1 MPNASQT
8 AAGQPDEPQA
18 DALARQLR
26 LFKVLAACL
35 AAALL
40 VGGGAFL
47 YVRHQGQPVTILVD
61 GEPVATVRNA
71 AAASAL
77 IAGAEQAKVGS
88 AFAQETVV
96 RLQKLALVHAA
107 PDAPQDPDN
116 AVQTKLTHLLKLRV
130 PAFVILVNNHPS
142 LAFPTPDAAT
152 DTLKAV
158 QDHWAQIPPAAPVVG
173 QPQITQST
181 AIEKRMADT
190 SLLRSDPAAAAS
202 YYWTPPLSRTYRVRP
217 GDLGSRI
224 AYRFHLSLADFIR
237 ANPNKNLNHL
247 KPGDVVNVQKMPL
260 LLTVR
265 VRKTLTVTEKVHPSA
280 PASVAGSQRVTY
292 LVTYLNGQ
300 EVSREAQSVV
310 ILQKPQTAMAL

>member
-1 MPNASQT
+1 MPSAPQT
-8 AAGQPDEPQA
+8 PTVQPAGPQA

-26 LFKVLAACL
+26 VFKVLAACL

-40 VGGGAFL
+40 LGGGAFL
-47 YVRHQGQPVTILVD
+47 YLRHQGQPVTILIN
-61 GEPVATVRNA
+61 GKPVATVRNA
-71 AAASAL
+71 AAANAL
-77 IAGAEQAKVGS
+77 LAGAEKAKVGD

-96 RLQKLALVHAA
+96 RLQKVALVRAV
-107 PDAPQDPDN
+107 PDTPQDPDD
-116 AVQTKLTHLLKLRV
+116 AVQTKLTRLLKLRV

-152 DTLKAV
+152 ETLKAV
-158 QDHWAQIPPAAPVVG
+158 QDHWAQMPPAAPVAG
-173 QPQITQST
+173 QPQITQPT
-181 AIEKRMADT
+181 AIEKRTVET
-190 SLLRSDPAAAAS
+190 SLLRADPAAAAP
-202 YYWTPPLSRTYRVRP
+202 YYWTPPPSRTYAVRP

-224 AYRFHLSLADFIR
+224 ASRFHLSLADFIR
-237 ANPNKNLNHL
+237 ANPGKNLNRL
-247 KPGDVVNVQKMPL
+247 QPGDVVNVQKMPL

-265 VRKTLTVTEKVHPSA
+265 VRKTLTETEKVHPSA